1 MNALVMYQHAS
12 RRSSPR
18 HDAEG
23 QATTEF
29 LVALSL
35 PALAAATVGTTIL

>member
-29 LVALSL
+29 LVALST
-35 PALAAATVGTTIL
+35 PNARCSTKR